1 MRTARLPTHPHA
13 RLARAELTRC
23 IWMRPRRELE
33 NVRSKLTA
41 AEEGRE
47 MISKR
52 CDGLG
57 EKTRG
62 LEQELEAAKEE
73 AKRNAELART
83 AEDKLAAQ
91 LSSSGGGAGAGPS
104 APPGPSTP
112 AAAQLPG
119 AGAAAAAAAAAAA
132 GNPLG
137 APTPPESPSQEEL
150 LEYAKFLG
158 AYPPL
163 HHCCCLIVTSL
174 FSLAELLV
182 VSDTRDGS
190 RERPGQRAAVDRQGG
205 NGRRTPGRLDTA

>member
-1 MRTARLPTHPHA
+1 MRTALAAHAPHA
-13 RLARAELTRC
+13 RLARAELTRR
-23 IWMRPRRELE
+23 IWMRLRRELE

-91 LSSSGGGAGAGPS
+91 LSSSGAGAGAGPS

-119 AGAAAAAAAAAAA
+119 AAAAAAAAA

-158 AYPPL
+158 ACPPL

-190 RERPGQRAAVDRQGG
+190 
-205 NGRRTPGRLDTA
+205 

>member
-1 MRTARLPTHPHA
+1 MRLSRMGDMERCARLWLPTHPHA
-13 RLARAELTRC
+13 HLARAELTRR
-23 IWMRPRRELE
+23 IWMRLRRELE

-62 LEQELEAAKEE
+62 LEQELEAAREE

-91 LSSSGGGAGAGPS
+91 LSSSGAGAGAGPS

-119 AGAAAAAAAAAAA
+119 AAAAAAAAAA

-158 AYPPL
+158 ACPPL

-190 RERPGQRAAVDRQGG
+190 
-205 NGRRTPGRLDTA
+205 

>member
-1 MRTARLPTHPHA
+1 MRLSRMGDMERCARLWLPTHPHA
-13 RLARAELTRC
+13 HLARAELTRR
-23 IWMRPRRELE
+23 IWMRLRRELE

-91 LSSSGGGAGAGPS
+91 LSSSAAGAGAGPS

-119 AGAAAAAAAAAAA
+119 AAAAAAAA

-158 AYPPL
+158 ACPPL

-190 RERPGQRAAVDRQGG
+190 
-205 NGRRTPGRLDTA
+205 